1 MKKFYV
7 GTYTNGESEGI
18 YRLLYDTDRIETSL
32 AAVCESP
39 SYLCLSQTQ
48 DVLYAVKEDTVGGK
62 GSVMA
67 YRITDNSF
75 ELMNQVDSLSQ
86 GLVHLVV
93 NQDNTYLFTVSY
105 EDAQIMMYRLNQ
117 DGSVGELTCQKKQ
130 EGHSIHP
137 IRQTCAHA
145 HSAWLT
151 PDESYL
157 CICDLG
163 LDQMVVYEID
173 YTKGVLEEKSEWKVK
188 FPEGSGP
195 RHMVF
200 HPQGDHAYLYSELSC
215 RVYVME
221 YSVQTG
227 FHIIQEEKI
236 FTNFNVEEENDRVT
250 GAAIRM
256 SQDGKFLYTSN
267 RGEDSITLFEVDQNG
282 WIHKKNTISC
292 EGKHPRDF
300 NLSEDD
306 TLLLCANRDSND
318 ITIFERNII
327 SGELS
332 LIQTIS
338 NISMPIAIIE
348 QP

>member
-18 YRLLYDTDRIETSL
+18 YRLLYDTDNIETSL

-48 DVLYAVKEDTVGGK
+48 DVLYAVKEDVVGGK

-67 YRITDNSF
+67 YSITNNLLEF
-75 ELMNQVDSLSQ
+75 INQVDTQSQ

-93 NQDNTYLFTVSY
+93 NHDATYLFTVSY
-105 EDAQIMMYRLNQ
+105 EDAQVMMYRLNQ

-137 IRQTCAHA
+137 IRQSCAHA

-151 PDESYL
+151 PDETYL
-157 CICDLG
+157 CVCDLG
-163 LDQMVVYEID
+163 LDQLVIYWVD
-173 YTKGVLEEKSEWKVK
+173 YDKGLLEEKKEWKVS
-188 FPEGSGP
+188 FPAGSGP

-200 HPQGDHAYLYSELSC
+200 HPLGKCAYLYSELSC
-215 RVYVME
+215 RVYVMDF
-221 YSVQTG
+221 SLQTG
-227 FHIIQEEKI
+227 FRIIQEEKV
-236 FTNFNVEEENDRVT
+236 FTNFDVEDEDARVT
-250 GAAIRM
+250 GAAIRI
-256 SQDGKFLYTSN
+256 SQDGKSLYTSN
-267 RGEDSITLFEVDQNG
+267 RGEDSITQFEVDQNG
-282 WIHKKNTISC
+282 FIHKKITIAC

-300 NLSEDD
+300 ILSEDD

-318 ITIFERNII
+318 ITIFERNITN
-327 SGELS
+327 GELS
-332 LIQTIS
+332 FVRIVS
-338 NISMPIAIIE
+338 NIKMPVAIIE